1 MKYFS
6 THCRL
11 FAQSWLITSVWDPHA
26 GCRCHSS
33 AQAPCL
39 PSDWLRLGLDVKS
52 VPGDERHEEP
62 GTSPAVCLLWRIRA
76 INPIVLSQQR
86 ETVMSKQ
93 LEKGLVCTP
102 AQSLY

>member
-1 MKYFS
+1 MPS
-6 THCRL
+6 G
-11 FAQSWLITSVWDPHA
+11 WLE
-26 GCRCHSS
+26 
-33 AQAPCL
+33 
-39 PSDWLRLGLDVKS
+39 LGLDVKS

-62 GTSPAVCLLWRIRA
+62 GSSPAGFLLWQIRA